1 MASLRTPMP
10 KLSVLS
16 FLLLV
21 IVCWSG
27 QSASAGVPMSD
38 AEVQFWD
45 RSVTPDGATL
55 PSGGGSVADGR
66 IVYETA
72 CASCHGV
79 AGRGESPLVA
89 LVGGNGTLTATSP
102 NKTVGSYWP
111 YGTTLFD
118 YIRRAMPFGQ
128 QKSLSNDEVY
138 AVTAYV
144 LFLNGIIE
152 EDALITKAS
161 LPSIEMPNR
170 DGFFWSEEA
179 RRLTGEL

>member
-1 MASLRTPMP
+1 MP
-10 KLSVLS
+10 KLSA
-16 FLLLV
+16 LLV
-21 IVCWSG
+21 LLSVTICWSG
-27 QSASAGVPMSD
+27 PSAAAGVPMSD

-55 PSGGGSVADGR
+55 PSGEGSVAEGR

-72 CASCHGV
+72 CASCHGET
-79 AGRGESPLVA
+79 GQGKSPLVA
-89 LVGGNGTLTATSP
+89 LVGGNGTLTAASP
-102 NKTVGSYWP
+102 TKTVGSYWP
-111 YGTTLFD
+111 YATTLFD

-152 EDALITKAS
+152 EDKTITKAS
-161 LPSIEMPNR
+161 LPSIEMPNQ

-179 RRLTGEL
+179 RHLTGGL